1 MTGENPMEVSEEE
14 IREIHEG
21 LLERYGEPDGPWDL
35 SGIEYLVETIL
46 SQNTNDINRDKAFEN
61 LQEKYGDDWEEVE
74 NAPHEELTETI
85 RVAGLGPTKAERIQE
100 ALKIIRE
107 DQVRNSKGVS
117 GAPENSDD
125 EFSDGEYSIE
135 FLDDLSVEEA
145 KDWLTEIPGIGPKT
159 AAVILCFHFKKP
171 VIPVDTHV
179 HRISQRFELV
189 PEGCS
194 RTRTHEILEKIIP
207 DEIKYSFH
215 VLLITHG
222 RETCK
227 ASHHVDNENCFERCR
242 YYREVIKGHKDPEE
256 VV

>member
-1 MTGENPMEVSEEE
+1 MSENNPMNVTEEE
-14 IREIHEG
+14 IREIHQG
-21 LLERYGEPDGPWDL
+21 LLDRYGEPEGPWDRT
-35 SGIEYLVETIL
+35 GIEYLVETIL
-46 SQNTNDINRDKAFEN
+46 SQNTNDVNRDKAFNN
-61 LQEKYGDDWEEVE
+61 LQEKYGEDWETVE
-74 NAPHEELTETI
+74 NAPHEELTDTI
-85 RVAGLGPTKAERIQE
+85 RIAGLGPTKAERIKE

-107 DQVRNSKGVS
+107 DQ
-117 GAPENSDD
+117 
-125 EFSDGEYSIE
+125 GEYSIE
-135 FLDDLSVEEA
+135 FLDDMRVEEA
-145 KDWLTEIPGIGPKT
+145 KKWLTEIPGIGPKT

-179 HRISQRFELV
+179 HRISQRFQLV

-194 RTRTHEILEKIIP
+194 RTRTHEILEEIVP

-227 ASHHVDNENCFERCR
+227 ARNHVNNEKCFDRCQH
-242 YYREVIKGHKDPEE
+242 YQKVVKGGEDPEE